1 MEISLHSMTGFART
15 SGEAEG
21 WSWVWELKSVN
32 GRSLELRLRLPIGF
46 EALEPQAR
54 SLAQSRLARGSVNAA
69 LTVTPAGGQNGGL
82 SLNRALL
89 EQYAQAA
96 LELADRYGLPK
107 PGPAELLA
115 LKGVVEGELALGEDA
130 RAALHA
136 AILADLDQAL
146 AGLQAHRAV
155 EGEKIAALLTT
166 LLDRIAILHAEAE
179 AAAREQPQMI
189 RQRLEAQIE
198 SLLSGDKRVD
208 ADRVAQEVALIAV
221 KADVR
226 EELDRL
232 KAHIEQARGLMQ
244 AGGPVGRKFDFLAQ
258 ELNREATTL
267 CNKSATVELNRVG
280 LDLKATIDQLREQIQ
295 NIE

>member
-1 MEISLHSMTGFART
+1 MEIALHSMTGFART

-21 WSWVWELKSVN
+21 WSWAWEVKSVN
-32 GRSLELRLRLPIGF
+32 GRSLEVRLRLPGGF
-46 EALEPQAR
+46 EALEPQVRAV
-54 SLAQSRLARGSVNAA
+54 LQARLARGSVNAA
-69 LTVTPAGGQNGGL
+69 LTVTPAAGTGGL
-82 SLNRALL
+82 SLNRDLL
-89 EQYAQAA
+89 DQYARAA
-96 LELADRYGLPK
+96 LALAETYGLPK

-115 LKGVVEGELALGEDA
+115 LRGVVEGEPALGEEA

-136 AILADLDQAL
+136 AILADLEKAVGEL
-146 AGLQAHRAV
+146 RAHRAL
-155 EGEKIAALLTT
+155 EGEKIAALLAS
-166 LLDRIAILHAEAE
+166 LLDRISVLHGEAE
-179 AAAREQPQMI
+179 AASREQPAMI

-198 SLLSGDKRVD
+198 SLLAGDRRVD
-208 ADRVAQEVALIAV
+208 PDRLAQEVALIAV

-232 KAHIEQARGLMQ
+232 KAHVEQAQALLR

-280 LDLKATIDQLREQIQ
+280 LDLKATIDQLREQVQ

>member
-1 MEISLHSMTGFART
+1 MELSLHSMTGFART

-32 GRSLELRLRLPIGF
+32 GRSLELRLRLPQGF
-46 EALEPQAR
+46 EALEPGVR
-54 SLAQSRLARGSVNAA
+54 SLAQARLARGSVNAA
-69 LTVTPAGGQNGGL
+69 LTVTPAGGNGTL

-89 EQYAQAA
+89 DQYAKAA
-96 LELADRYGLPK
+96 LELAETYGLPK
-107 PGPAELLA
+107 PGPAELLS
-115 LKGVVEGELALGEDA
+115 LKGVVEGEPALGEEA
-130 RAALHA
+130 RTALHA
-136 AILADLDQAL
+136 AMLADLEQAV
-146 AGLQAHRAV
+146 AGLKAHRAV
-155 EGEKIAALLTT
+155 EGEKIATLLTT
-166 LLDRIAILHAEAE
+166 LLDRIAILHGEADTV
-179 AAAREQPQMI
+179 AREQPGMI
-189 RQRLEAQIE
+189 RERLVAQIE
-198 SLLSGDKRVD
+198 SLLGGDKRVD
-208 ADRVAQEVALIAV
+208 PDRVAQEVALIAV

-232 KAHIEQARGLMQ
+232 KAHIEQARGLLK

-280 LDLKATIDQLREQIQ
+280 LDLKATIDQLREQVQ

>member
-1 MEISLHSMTGFART
+1 MDISLHSMTGFART
-15 SGEAEG
+15 TGEAEG
-21 WSWVWELKSVN
+21 WSWVWEVKSVN
-32 GRSLELRLRLPIGF
+32 GRSLELRVRLPNGF
-46 EALEPQAR
+46 EALEPSVR
-54 SLAQSRLARGSVNAA
+54 SLAQARLARGSVNAA
-69 LTVTPAGGQNGGL
+69 LTVTPAAGGSGL
-82 SLNRALL
+82 SLNRELL
-89 EQYAQAA
+89 DQYAKAA
-96 LELADRYGLPK
+96 LELAETYGLPR

-115 LKGVVEGELALGEDA
+115 LRGVVEGEPELTEEA

-136 AILADLDQAL
+136 AMLASLEEAL
-146 AGLQAHRAV
+146 AGLRAHRAV
-155 EGEKIAALLTT
+155 EGGKIAALLAT
-166 LLDRIAILHAEAE
+166 LLDRIAALHGEAE
-179 AAAREQPQMI
+179 TAAQEQPRMI
-189 RQRLEAQIE
+189 RERLEAQLE

-208 ADRVAQEVALIAV
+208 PDRLAQEVALIAV

-232 KAHIEQARGLMQ
+232 KAHVEQARGLLK

-280 LDLKATIDQLREQIQ
+280 LDLKATIDQLREQVQ

>member
-1 MEISLHSMTGFART
+1 MDNSLHSMTGFART
-15 SGEAEG
+15 SSEAEG

-32 GRSLELRLRLPIGF
+32 GRSLELRLRLPSGF

-54 SLAQSRLARGSVNAA
+54 SLAQARLARGSVNAA
-69 LTVTPAGGQNGGL
+69 LTATPASSGGAL
-82 SLNRALL
+82 ALNRDLL
-89 EQYAQAA
+89 ESYAQAA
-96 LELADRYGLPK
+96 LDLAARYNLPK

-115 LKGVVEGELALGEDA
+115 LKGVVEGEPPLGDEA
-130 RAALHA
+130 RASLHA
-136 AILADLDQAL
+136 AILADLEQAL
-146 AGLQAHRAV
+146 SGLSTHRAV

-166 LLDRIAILHAEAE
+166 LLDRIAILHGEAE
-179 AAAREQPQMI
+179 AAAQEQPRMI
-189 RQRLEAQIE
+189 RERLEAQIE
-198 SLLSGDKRVD
+198 SLLGGDKRVD
-208 ADRVAQEVALIAV
+208 PDRVAQEVALIAV

-232 KAHIEQARGLMQ
+232 KAHIEQARGLVR

-267 CNKSATVELNRVG
+267 CNKSTTVELNRVG

>member
-1 MEISLHSMTGFART
+1 MTGFART

-32 GRSLELRLRLPIGF
+32 GRSLELRLRLPPGF
-46 EALEPQAR
+46 EALEPGVRSVAQA
-54 SLAQSRLARGSVNAA
+54 ALARGSVNAA
-69 LTVTPAGGQNGGL
+69 LTVTPAGGSGAL

-89 EQYAQAA
+89 DQYAKAA
-96 LELADRYGLPK
+96 LELAETYGLPK

-115 LKGVVEGELALGEDA
+115 LKGVVEGEPALGEEA
-130 RAALHA
+130 RTALHA
-136 AILADLDQAL
+136 AILADLEQAVT
-146 AGLQAHRAV
+146 GLKAHRAV
-155 EGEKIAALLTT
+155 EGEKISALLTT
-166 LLDRIAILHAEAE
+166 LLDRIAILHGEADSV
-179 AAAREQPQMI
+179 AREQPAMI

-198 SLLSGDKRVD
+198 SLLGSDKRVD
-208 ADRVAQEVALIAV
+208 PDRVAQEVALIAV

-232 KAHIEQARGLMQ
+232 KAHIEQARGLLKT
-244 AGGPVGRKFDFLAQ
+244 GGPVGRKFDFLAQ

-280 LDLKATIDQLREQIQ
+280 LDLKATIDQLREQVQ
-295 NIE
+295 NVE